1 MPTGPHGISVTDN
14 TNFRGQSLATRSR
27 LLSFRDMPFRYLFEL
42 GGRGDSVILLYA
54 PPLRQHC

>member
-27 LLSFRDMPFRYLFEL
+27 LLSFRDMPLDIFLN
-42 GGRGDSVILLYA
+42 
-54 PPLRQHC
+54 